1 MIENIVIGKP
11 LVELYH
17 LLGED
22 ENDISWQDKTLY
34 TNERFLPK
42 ILKDL
47 GLVPSTSWV
56 KKNKSEL
63 FIELNKPDFFQIRL
77 GKKKPPIWIVVGR

>member
-11 LVELYH
+11 LIELYH
-17 LLGED
+17 LFGED
-22 ENDISWQDKTLY
+22 ENDTSWQDKTLY

-47 GLVPSTSWV
+47 ELVPSISWV

-77 GKKKPPIWIVVGR
+77 GKKKPTIWIVVGK